1 MTPREILK
9 HYWNYDSFR
18 PLQEEIISSVL
29 QGTDTLALLPTG
41 GGKSLC
47 YQIPAMAKEGVCL
60 VISPLIAL
68 MKDQVHLL
76 QRLGIKASYLV
87 SGMNRYQIELVLN
100 NCIYNDTK
108 LLYVS
113 PERLKSRTF
122 LDHLKQMNLS
132 LIAVDEAHCISQWGF
147 DFRPPYMEIG
157 KIRAFHPHTPVLAL
171 TATATAV
178 VLKDI
183 QQSLQFKTGSRLF
196 RKSFYRENLNYMVL
210 FEPDKYRRLL
220 KIIQKVGGS
229 GIVYVRNRKM
239 TVDIAQFLNNSG
251 ITAEPYHAG
260 FGITERD
267 AKQAAWTNSNNS
279 VMVATNAFGMGIDKA
294 NVRFVIH
301 LNLPES
307 LEAYYQEAGRAGR
320 DGKTAYAVLLYDE
333 DDIDTL
339 NKSQQQTFPEL
350 YTIRNVYKALCN
362 TFRLPIGTG
371 MGQSFDFDITGF
383 SNNYGFR
390 IMEVYSSLRLLEH
403 EGLLA
408 LQESDDSSSLIFIPI
423 SKQEIYKI
431 QVENRRYAAILNCI
445 QRDYSGVYSEFV
457 PVSEYSIAR
466 HMNTAVETIEPI
478 LQQMDKEGI
487 ISYKRRTT
495 SPQIVFLAPRVNDKE
510 IYLVEANYSTLK
522 ESSKRRINDI
532 VAYVKNTQ
540 RCRSQQLSEYFDDM
554 NSPEC
559 QVCDVCRQKRA
570 KPVDPSVIDRKI
582 RESLMQSPKN
592 VKDLVDSIDGIDEKK
607 IVERLRV
614 ALDYLDVT
622 MNDSFV
628 YTWTGD

>member
-1 MTPREILK
+1 
-9 HYWNYDSFR
+9 
-18 PLQEEIISSVL
+18 
-29 QGTDTLALLPTG
+29 
-41 GGKSLC
+41 
-47 YQIPAMAKEGVCL
+47 MAKEGVCL

-157 KIRAFHPHTPVLAL
+157 KIRAYHPHTPVLAL

-540 RCRSQQLSEYFDDM
+540 RCRSQQLSEYFDDR

>member
-1 MTPREILK
+1 
-9 HYWNYDSFR
+9 
-18 PLQEEIISSVL
+18 
-29 QGTDTLALLPTG
+29 
-41 GGKSLC
+41 
-47 YQIPAMAKEGVCL
+47 MAKEGVCL

-239 TVDIAQFLNNSG
+239 TVDIALFLNNSG

>member
-1 MTPREILK
+1 
-9 HYWNYDSFR
+9 
-18 PLQEEIISSVL
+18 
-29 QGTDTLALLPTG
+29 
-41 GGKSLC
+41 
-47 YQIPAMAKEGVCL
+47 MAKEGVCL

>member
-1 MTPREILK
+1 
-9 HYWNYDSFR
+9 
-18 PLQEEIISSVL
+18 
-29 QGTDTLALLPTG
+29 
-41 GGKSLC
+41 
-47 YQIPAMAKEGVCL
+47 MAKEGVCL

-157 KIRAFHPHTPVLAL
+157 KIRAYHPHTPVLAL

>member
-239 TVDIAQFLNNSG
+239 TVDIALFLNNSG

-487 ISYKRRTT
+487 ISYKRRST

>member
-157 KIRAFHPHTPVLAL
+157 KIRAYHPHTPVLAL

>member
-1 MTPREILK
+1 
-9 HYWNYDSFR
+9 
-18 PLQEEIISSVL
+18 
-29 QGTDTLALLPTG
+29 
-41 GGKSLC
+41 
-47 YQIPAMAKEGVCL
+47 MAKEGVCL

-239 TVDIAQFLNNSG
+239 TVDIALFLNNSG

-487 ISYKRRTT
+487 ISYKRRST

>member
-622 MNDSFV
+622 MNDNFV

>member
-1 MTPREILK
+1 
-9 HYWNYDSFR
+9 
-18 PLQEEIISSVL
+18 
-29 QGTDTLALLPTG
+29 
-41 GGKSLC
+41 
-47 YQIPAMAKEGVCL
+47 MAKEGVCL

-171 TATATAV
+171 TATATSV

-487 ISYKRRTT
+487 IPYKRRTT

-592 VKDLVDSIDGIDEKK
+592 VKDLVDSINGIDEKK